1 MSCLFLLK
9 TTVNSICSGI
19 SHSAESSVDSEL
31 QAAISVGAWTC
42 ALPLSTHGL
51 FSTSDFELPLD
62 TEEFG
67 SRFSAVSPFSDA
79 KTKRELA
86 KF

>member
-19 SHSAESSVDSEL
+19 SHNTESSVDSEL
-31 QAAISVGAWTC
+31 HAAISVGASLC
-42 ALPLSTHGL
+42 GFPLSTHGL
-51 FSTSDFELPLD
+51 FSVSLFELPFAI
-62 TEEFG
+62 EFG
-67 SRFSAVSPFSDA
+67 SRFSAVSPFSEA
-79 KTKRELA
+79 KRKRELA